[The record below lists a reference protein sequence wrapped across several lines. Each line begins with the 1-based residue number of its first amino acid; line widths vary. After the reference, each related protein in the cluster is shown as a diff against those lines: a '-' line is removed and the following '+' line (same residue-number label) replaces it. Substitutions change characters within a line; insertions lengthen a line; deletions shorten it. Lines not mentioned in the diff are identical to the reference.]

1 MRNVIA
7 FAFGVLLLVGIVLV
21 IRAVSED
28 NSSSDG
34 TATKLQR
41 QTSGAYDC
49 MPPQTRRRFDRAVK
63 QYEVRF
69 ENVLEHAPRDAADQ
83 PVDDVLQADKQF
95 VALRNRA
102 RSILV
107 AYLPGGSEFDKVCYE
122 RAVRRY
128 DRHPCGLSA

>member
-7 FAFGVLLLVGIVLV
+7 FAFGVLLLLGVVLV
-21 IRAVSED
+21 IRAVSDD

-41 QTSGAYDC
+41 QTTGAYDC
-49 MPPQTRRRFDRAVK
+49 MPPQTQSRFDRAVK
-63 QYEVRF
+63 QYEMRF
-69 ENVLEHAPRDAADQ
+69 EYVLEHAPRDAADR
-83 PVDDVLQADKQF
+83 PVDEVLEADKQF

-107 AYLPGGSEFDKVCYE
+107 AYLPGGGEFDRACYE

-128 DRHPCGLSA
+128 DRRVALQE